1 MTTSELKRIIR
12 ECIREELSISL
23 PKIIRSVLSESKINN
38 SLYEERN
45 SINENLRMPDFKKRI
60 NEDDSQTYDLRDVI
74 KETFM
79 EMKKDPSLYNYFSVD
94 NDRMN
99 K

>member
-1 MTTSELKRIIR
+1 MTTSELKRTIR

-60 NEDDSQTYDLRDVI
+60 NEDDSQPYDLRDVI